1 MSTSDPFTTDPSS
14 PDPSSPDPFSPD
26 PSSPRPSGTGAASA
40 GASTSRDPWAPASR
54 DTALW
59 DHLRLQRWLTERRN
73 AGVRPDAIAASLV
86 ASGWDA
92 DSAARMSLR
101 SLRSSD
107 RQTLTYAALNLS
119 AGLAAL
125 GAATSAHLIVDG
137 NPDPILLTC
146 MLTMWL
152 IATPIAVVVWFA
164 ARRIEARSS
173 FVMWSGA
180 RRGWFGALALCTG
193 VVGIGRL
200 LHYVFA
206 AIATITGASSGEFTL
221 AAGAQVAL
229 SLGVSIPMFLWSFRE
244 WRRSNLVISALSVD
258 PHDTPS

>member
-1 MSTSDPFTTDPSS
+1 MFTTDPFTTDPSGT
-14 PDPSSPDPFSPD
+14 D
-26 PSSPRPSGTGAASA
+26 PSGTNPSGADPSGPGAASPGTA
-40 GASTSRDPWAPASR
+40 TRDPWAPASHQ
-54 DTALW
+54 ALLG

-73 AGVRPDAIAASLV
+73 AGVRPDAIAATLV
-86 ASGWDA
+86 AAGWDA
-92 DSAARMSLR
+92 DSAASTSLR

-152 IATPIAVVVWFA
+152 IATPIAVVVWCA

-180 RRGWFGALALCTG
+180 RRGWYGALALCTG
-193 VVGIGRL
+193 FVGIGRL
-200 LHYVFA
+200 LHYVFD
-206 AIATITGASSGEFTL
+206 AIATITGARPGQFTV
-221 AAGAQVAL
+221 AAAAQVAL
-229 SLGVSIPMFLWSFRE
+229 SLAVSIPMFLWSFRE
-244 WRRSNLVISALSVD
+244 WRRSNLVISALSAD
-258 PHDTPS
+258 PDDARS

>member
-1 MSTSDPFTTDPSS
+1 MFTTDPFST
-14 PDPSSPDPFSPD
+14 DPSTTETPPTQTP
-26 PSSPRPSGTGAASA
+26 PTERPPAPT
-40 GASTSRDPWAPASR
+40 PCAPASH
-54 DTALW
+54 DAAVW

-73 AGVRPDAIAASLV
+73 AGVRPDSIAAELV
-86 ASGWDA
+86 AAGWDA
-92 DSAARMSLR
+92 DTAARLSLR

-107 RQTLTYAALNLS
+107 RQTLTYAALTLS

-146 MLTMWL
+146 TLTMWL
-152 IATPIAVVVWFA
+152 IATPIAVVVWWA

-180 RRGWFGALALCTG
+180 RRSWYGALALCTG
-193 VVGIGRL
+193 FVGIGRL
-200 LHYVFA
+200 LHYLFD
-206 AIATITGASSGEFTL
+206 AIARITGASSGAFT
-221 AAGAQVAL
+221 AAAAAQVAL
-229 SLGVSIPMFLWSFRE
+229 SLAVSIPMFLWSFRE

-258 PHDTPS
+258 PDEARH